1 MKEKNCR
8 NVAVGL
14 CSDFSIYFFFGIFR
28 TELIDVGE
36 KELNCNDMV
45 TNRSE
50 RERRGRGGLSYHISC
65 LFLFY
70 YVFGFIKYGQNLK
83 KKVCCVGDVVGL
95 HF

>member
-14 CSDFSIYFFFGIFR
+14 CSDFSIDFFFGIFR

-50 RERRGRGGLSYHISC
+50 RERRGRGVLAIIYLVYFCFIMFLGL
-65 LFLFY
+65 
-70 YVFGFIKYGQNLK
+70 
-83 KKVCCVGDVVGL
+83 
-95 HF
+95 